1 MKRRSFIG
9 AAIGGSVP
17 GALALSCSGGQRKK
31 PQNQR
36 RKRMGVEDATELP
49 AKISGMP
56 LEDLRKDYNN
66 RLFNQ
71 YLPFW
76 EKGGIDKDKGGFMC
90 LLNDD
95 GTVADSEKYSWYQG
109 RGLWVY
115 SFLYNNF
122 GKDKHYLDIAT
133 KARDFIVKYMYAGD
147 GTWNERVNR
156 DGSLKEGVGKNV
168 YGWLFIAAGLQEFY
182 RATGNDQDFKM
193 VLETLW
199 ASLRTYDNAGYTGVE
214 NNGALPPET
223 NLTGYRSQGHS
234 MVIVWMLSQLLSHKK
249 NSHVENELEDN
260 VDYIMKSFMNPYLR
274 ITNEYLLHDYS
285 RIPGLEDHMYTGHS
299 IETQWIVMFE
309 AIRQLDH
316 KLFDECKEQIKR
328 YLTLSWDYIFGGFG
342 DGHFYVF
349 DGPDRTKIKWYG
361 VKSMWSHTEILL
373 SLMHII
379 EYTGEQWAVDWYE
392 RVRAYSLKAY
402 STPYGVWRQAVDRFG
417 NNIQRDGIPTT
428 RKDNF
433 HPARYMMLNIL
444 SLDRMIKNEG
454 KLSSFR

>member
-9 AAIGGSVP
+9 TAIGGCVP
-17 GALALSCSGGQRKK
+17 GTLVLSCSGEQAKK
-31 PQNQR
+31 PRNQR
-36 RKRMGVEDATELP
+36 RKQMGVGAATDLP
-49 AKISGMP
+49 TTIAGMS
-56 LEDLRKDYNN
+56 LEDLRKDYYN

-95 GTVADSEKYSWYQG
+95 GTVADGEKYSWYQG

-122 GKDKHYLDIAT
+122 GKDKHYLDIAA

-156 DGSLKEGVGKNV
+156 DGSLKEGVSKNV

-182 RATGNDQDFKM
+182 RATGNDPDFKM

-199 ASLRTYDNAGYTGVE
+199 ASLRTYDNSGYMGVE
-214 NNGALPPET
+214 NDGALPPET
-223 NLTGYRSQGHS
+223 DMTGYRSQGHS

-249 NSHVENELEDN
+249 NSHVENELDDHVN
-260 VDYIMKSFMNPYLR
+260 YIMQSFMNPYLR

-285 RIPGLEDHMYTGHS
+285 RVPGFEDHMYTGHS
-299 IETQWIVMFE
+299 IETQWIVMLE

-316 KLFDECKEQIKR
+316 NLFNECKEQIKR

-349 DGPDRTKIKWYG
+349 DGPDRTRIKWYG

-392 RVRAYSLKAY
+392 RVRAYALKAY

-417 NNIQRDGIPTT
+417 NNVQREGIPTT

-454 KLSSFR
+454 KLSTFR